1 MTVYSRA
8 MLTVVA
14 AVHLYASQDMDQRE
28 CCGVNLM
35 LLLSVTW
42 AEWLNVFIDE
52 SAGWKF
58 E

>member
-35 LLLSVTW
+35 LLLSVT
-42 AEWLNVFIDE
+42 
-52 SAGWKF
+52 
-58 E
+58 